1 MNASIIIGSHH
12 SVAQRR
18 YKSSTVSTTFLT
30 KKQEQS
36 FQKAWL
42 SDPSTFP
49 MIAIMGG
56 AAALVVGVGASCILF
71 NPEYVPLLLSKE
83 FFRLQTIP
91 QSSSNLGFDSLFS
104 VQISPS
110 RRGAVVRHWEM

>member
-1 MNASIIIGSHH
+1 MINSALRQTAR
-12 SVAQRR
+12 VAQRR
-18 YKSSTVSTTFLT
+18 YQSSTVSTTFLA
-30 KKQEQS
+30 KKQEYT

-56 AAALVVGVGASCILF
+56 AAALVAGVGVSCILF
-71 NPEYVPLLLSKE
+71 NP
-83 FFRLQTIP
+83 
-91 QSSSNLGFDSLFS
+91 D

-110 RRGAVVRHWEM
+110 RRGAVVRNWEM